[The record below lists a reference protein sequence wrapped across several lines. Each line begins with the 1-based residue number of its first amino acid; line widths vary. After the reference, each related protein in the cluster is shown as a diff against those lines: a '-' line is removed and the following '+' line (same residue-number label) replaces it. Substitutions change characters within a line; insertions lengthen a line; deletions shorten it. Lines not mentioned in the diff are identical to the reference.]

1 MGKGN
6 IFYITIS
13 LTLLLSGMFFGALI
27 PKADMPL
34 SDSPLYQ
41 ILSPYMELYKPYE
54 FLTVIF
60 LFVKNSVTVGLAFFL
75 SPILLIFPSFVLFLN
90 GFMTGFV
97 ASSLPLSLAFKALVP
112 HGIFELSALVLG
124 SAGGLRF
131 GFGAIKKVVR
141 RLRGGDYAVSEDFR
155 KGLKLFI
162 LSLVLLFVAA
172 IMETYVTPFV
182 LGFIP

>member
-1 MGKGN
+1 MEKEN
-6 IFYITIS
+6 TFYIIVS
-13 LTLLLSGMFFGALI
+13 LALLVIGIFFGVLI
-27 PKADMPL
+27 PKTHMPF
-34 SDSPLYQ
+34 SETPLYQ
-41 ILSPYMELYKPYE
+41 ILSPYVELYKPYE
-54 FLTVIF
+54 FSTVIF
-60 LFVKNSVTVGLAFFL
+60 LFVKNSITISLAFFL
-75 SPILLIFPSFVLFLN
+75 SPLLLIFPSLVLLLN

-97 ASSLPLSLAFKALVP
+97 ASSLPIDLTIGALVP

-131 GFGAIKKVVR
+131 GIGVIKKVVKK
-141 RLRGGDYAVSEDFR
+141 LRGEEYGISEDFI

-172 IMETYVTPFV
+172 IIETYVTPFI